1 MLGFGLALN
10 RNAKI
15 TLDPTPTPF
24 FEVLSEDDFFLI
36 TEDNKFII
44 LELD

>member
-24 FEVLSEDDFFLI
+24 FEVLSQNNEFMI
-36 TEDNKFII
+36 TQNNEYII
-44 LELD
+44 LQ